1 MTQYVIKNT
10 TAGDLLVTD
19 SGGLQHNILP
29 GSSLTVDLTP
39 AWYNTVVATV
49 GVSGVAPVPVT
60 SFKYAVLALAPV
72 ATPTDVVVIQG
83 SASNVVRIK
92 RIKLTGQATGQ
103 GAMPVQLIRRSAAY
117 NAIGSAVLTAV
128 NAGKYDTMGSA
139 ATAVVSTVGT
149 ANFTTVGTAVATI
162 EVGRLGM
169 PALGTGTAGDG
180 QRVFWDFDE
189 DANEPLVL
197 RGVADVLAINFT
209 GAAVPAG
216 GVLDISIETVESA
229 T

>member
-1 MTQYVIKNT
+1 MTQYIIKNT

-19 SGGLQHNILP
+19 SSNLQHNILP
-29 GSSLTVDLTP
+29 GGSLTVDLTP
-39 AWYNTVVATV
+39 AWYNTVVANV
-49 GVSGVAPVPVT
+49 GVNGVAPVPVT

-83 SASNVVRIK
+83 SATAVVRIK
-92 RIKLTGQATGQ
+92 RIKITGQATAQ
-103 GAMPVQLIRRSAAY
+103 GSLPVQLIRRSAVY
-117 NAIGSAVLTAV
+117 TTIGSAVLTAV
-128 NAGKYDTMGSA
+128 TAGKYDTNGSA

-149 ANFTTVGTAVATI
+149 ANFTTVGTAVATL

-169 PALGTGTAGDG
+169 SALGTGTAGDG

-197 RGVADVLAINFT
+197 RGVADVLAINLN
-209 GAAVPAG
+209 GAALPSG
-216 GVLDISIETVESA
+216 GVIDISVETVESA